1 MLAAALRRNACHRS
15 FHDFQQRL
23 LHTFARHVAGNRG
36 IVGLA
41 RDFVD
46 LVDVDDAAL
55 RPLDVVIPSRDFT
68 SEDLFSSRMM
78 SMQSST
84 HSSQIKTVGPAIS
97 LRTSCWLLPQNE
109 QYNVFFESLAPT
121 LLILFSVRRSPSV
134 CARGAQTN

>member
-1 MLAAALRRNACHRS
+1 MSLG
-15 FHDFQQRL
+15 DG
-23 LHTFARHVAGNRG
+23 T
-36 IVGLA
+36 
-41 RDFVD
+41 
-46 LVDVDDAAL
+46 
-55 RPLDVVIPSRDFT
+55 PSRDFT
-68 SEDLFSSRMM
+68 SVVLCSSRII

-134 CARGAQTN
+134 CARGAQTNPLKIGANSVPKRGDQPEGLRDS